1 MMKSTQI
8 EKILKKYLSTIKGS
22 EYYVARSYDW
32 TYISDG
38 CSILKIKTAKLAE
51 MKENFL
57 PEVGINKTVQY
68 SHIEKDLVKSAM
80 QAETFESFL
89 ANTEKESK
97 YILVD
102 TGFTRKANKKGN
114 LSILRIILNNK
125 DGDFYLLNE
134 MYFKIAELF
143 NSNIYCTNSNVKGC
157 ICADNWD
164 NELKTIEFLAL
175 PCRIK
180 ENFFIPLA
188 GVENYFKEV

>member
-1 MMKSTQI
+1 MKTIQA
-8 EKILKKYLSTIKGS
+8 EKILKKYLSTVKNS
-22 EYYVARSYDW
+22 EYYVSRSEEW

-51 MKENFL
+51 MKENPL
-57 PEVGINKTVQY
+57 PEVGIDKTVQY

-80 QAETFESFL
+80 QAETFESFF

-102 TGFTRKANKKGN
+102 TGFTRKAERKQN
-114 LSILRIILNNK
+114 LAILKIILENK
-125 DGDFYLLNE
+125 DGNFYLLNE
-134 MYFKIAELF
+134 KYFKIAEMF
-143 NSNIYCTNSNVKGC
+143 QDNIYCTDSNVKGC

-180 ENFFIPLA
+180 ENFFTPLA
-188 GVENYFKEV
+188 GIENYFGEV

>member
-1 MMKSTQI
+1 MKTTQI

-22 EYYVARSYDW
+22 EYHVARSEEW
-32 TYISDG
+32 AYISDG
-38 CSILKIKTAKLAE
+38 CSILKVKTARLVE
-51 MKENFL
+51 LKENPL
-57 PEVGINKTVQY
+57 SEVNVGESAQY
-68 SHIEKDLVKSAM
+68 KHVEKDFIKSTM

-102 TGFTRKANKKGN
+102 TGFTKKVDRKQN
-114 LSILRIILNNK
+114 LAILKIILENK

-143 NSNIYCTNSNVKGC
+143 NSNIYCTDSNVKGC
-157 ICADNWD
+157 ICADSWIP
-164 NELKTIEFLAL
+164 ESKTIEFLAL

-180 ENFFIPLA
+180 AGFFTPLA
-188 GVENYFKEV
+188 GAENYIREV

>member
-1 MMKSTQI
+1 MKTNQA
-8 EKILKKYLSTIKGS
+8 EKILKKYLTVVKDS
-22 EYYVARSYDW
+22 EYYVARSDEW

-51 MKENFL
+51 MKENPL
-57 PEVGINKTVQY
+57 PEVGIDKTVQY
-68 SHIEKDLVKSAM
+68 SHIEKDFVKSAM

-97 YILVD
+97 YILVN
-102 TGFTRKANKKGN
+102 TGFTKKADRKQN
-114 LSILRIILNNK
+114 LVILKIILENK

-134 MYFKIAELF
+134 KYLKIAEMIAGY
-143 NSNIYCTNSNVKGC
+143 IYCTDSNVKGC
-157 ICADNWD
+157 ICTDNWD

-180 ENFFIPLA
+180 ENFFTPLA
-188 GVENYFKEV
+188 GIENYFKEV